1 MNIPI
6 LYSFRRCP
14 YAMRARL
21 ALYYSKI
28 NYEHREILLKNRP
41 NKLYEISPKGTV
53 PVLDLLNGEV
63 IDESFDIMKWA
74 ISMDSSETLFNRG
87 RQKQIDMILLNDMQF
102 KKWLDKYKYHV
113 RYPEDSMEFYR
124 ENCKQILDQYEDHLK
139 NFTYLLDNEISLADF
154 AILPFVRQ
162 FANVD
167 IKWYNDSYSYLS
179 SWMNKLMDF
188 DIFIQI
194 MKKFEVWDENK
205 RGEVVMFD
213 K

>member
-1 MNIPI
+1 MNFPI
-6 LYSFRRCP
+6 LYTFRRCP
-14 YAMRARL
+14 YAMRARI
-21 ALYYSKI
+21 ALYHAKI

-41 NKLYEISPKGTV
+41 KKLFEISPKGTV

-74 ISMDSSETLFNRG
+74 ISKNRSETLFNRV
-87 RQKQIDMILLNDMQF
+87 RQEQIDMISMNDNQF

-139 NFTYLLDNEISLADF
+139 NYTYLLDNEISLADF

>member
-14 YAMRARL
+14 YAIRARL

-113 RYPEDSMEFYR
+113 RYPEHSMEFYR

-139 NFTYLLDNEISLADF
+139 NYTYLLDNEISLADF
-154 AILPFVRQ
+154 AILPFIRQ

-179 SWMNKLMDF
+179 IWMNKLMDF

-194 MKKFEVWDENK
+194 MKKFEVWDEK
-205 RGEVVMFD
+205 KGGEVVMFD

>member
-14 YAMRARL
+14 YAIRARL

-205 RGEVVMFD
+205 RGEVVMFE